1 MEASDE
7 EKRMAEDQLTQMAA
21 EIKTLT
27 ATLNSAQTQANTY
40 MNQVA
45 ELKDQVKYWK
55 RRAEKAEKKLFETV

>member
-1 MEASDE
+1 
-7 EKRMAEDQLTQMAA
+7 MAA

-27 ATLNSAQTQANTY
+27 ATLNSAQAQANTY

-55 RRAEKAEKKLFETV
+55 RRAEKAEKKTI